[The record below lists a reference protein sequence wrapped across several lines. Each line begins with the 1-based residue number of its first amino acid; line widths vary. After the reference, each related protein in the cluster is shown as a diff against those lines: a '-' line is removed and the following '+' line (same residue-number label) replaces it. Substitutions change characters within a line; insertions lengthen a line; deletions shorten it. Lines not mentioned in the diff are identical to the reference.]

1 MRDRLAAI
9 PRPIQDTPMNR
20 TAFGFALVLAGLAGT
35 ASAQQLSRSGL
46 APGSQALA
54 PWAPMVTQTITQSVS
69 PTVTAANSVSCN
81 GGSPG
86 FLHTDNRYFRAFT
99 LSTFKNL
106 TQPQFRVDAVNFG
119 VETANDAAGAGQPVT
134 VNLWRSTTNP
144 PTLASLT
151 AVSSDNFTVPDQT
164 NSIFTANIASQPVF
178 IVATDILVA
187 EVFTPS
193 GQATNNS
200 FFIGSNAGGQTGAS
214 YILATSCGIS
224 EITNLASIG
233 FANMHIV
240 MSITGNNQVPVTLQS
255 YDVQ

>member
-1 MRDRLAAI
+1 
-9 PRPIQDTPMNR
+9 MNR
-20 TAFGFALVLAGLAGT
+20 TARGFVFALALTAVAGT

-46 APGSQALA
+46 APGSQVLR
-54 PWAPMVTQTITQSVS
+54 PWTPTVAQTITQSVS
-69 PTVTAANSVSCN
+69 PTVTGGNSVSCN
-81 GGSPG
+81 GGAGTG

-106 TQPQFRVDAVNFG
+106 SQPQFRVDSVDFG
-119 VETANDAAGAGQPVT
+119 IETANDAAGAGQPVT

-151 AVSSDNFTVPDQT
+151 AVSSDNFSIPDQT
-164 NSIFTANIASQPVF
+164 NSVFNAVIASQPVF
-178 IVATDILVA
+178 IVATDILVV
-187 EVFTPS
+187 EIFTPD
-193 GQATNNS
+193 GQTTTNS
-200 FFIGSNAGGQTGAS
+200 FFVGSNAGGQTGPS
-214 YILATSCGIS
+214 YILATACGIS

-240 MSITGNNQVPVTLQS
+240 MSVNGNNQVPVTLQS

>member
-1 MRDRLAAI
+1 
-9 PRPIQDTPMNR
+9 MNR
-20 TAFGFALVLAGLAGT
+20 TARGFALALALTAAAGA
-35 ASAQQLSRSGL
+35 ASAQQLSRSGQ
-46 APGSQALA
+46 APGSQTLR
-54 PWAPMVTQTITQSVS
+54 PWAPTVAQTITQSVS

-81 GGSPG
+81 GGSPT
-86 FLHTDNRYFRAFT
+86 FFHTDNRYFRAFT

-106 TQPQFRVDAVNFG
+106 TQPQFRVDSVDFG
-119 VETANDAAGAGQPVT
+119 IETANDAAGAGQPLT

-164 NSIFTANIASQPVF
+164 NSIFNAVIATQPVF
-178 IVATDILVA
+178 IVATDILVV
-187 EVFTPS
+187 EIFTPN
-193 GQATNNS
+193 GQTTSNS
-200 FFIGSNAGGQTGAS
+200 FFIGSNAGGQAAPS
-214 YILATSCGIS
+214 YILSTPCGIS

-240 MSITGNNQVPVTLQS
+240 MSVNGNNQVPVTLQS